1 MDQRT
6 RLRKACDACSIR
18 KVKCDT
24 SGPPC
29 RSCASLD
36 IPCTYERPSRRRGPP
51 NRHAEAIKKQKL
63 GASPSSPTSSDQT
76 SPTPAPP
83 GPSGSGQA
91 STSAP
96 LSLESICPLPIIRLL
111 IDDYFTYIH
120 PLIPVP
126 HEPTFRAAFEQRED
140 VTNRTFLALTASMIG
155 ALVTSFPRR
164 PRLHLRSEDQR
175 REFPHSMA
183 LVKRCCHVAVQ
194 ARGIGYLDRGATVYD
209 AAISYFL
216 ALCSGY
222 MYNFRR
228 CRTYFAECFTL
239 LHVYDLCRPWGALSS
254 ADPTSPE
261 SASSRLS
268 QDRFSGPGDGH
279 LDLIE
284 QELGRR
290 LFYTTLVGYRT
301 IQQMGSNDT
310 TFHVPPETP
319 TDPYPPLPL
328 EVDDEY
334 IFPTHAEPQPAHRVS
349 LMVGFNLNVRVF
361 SCYNAVSAWEVAFGS
376 GQLLNWERQRTS
388 IWESLQNAKAALAG
402 VPREYSLQ
410 WSPPSSVST
419 DPSASGAGY
428 TMEDQTDDERRSIQ
442 YEIQKANIYASQLG
456 TRSYLAEKYWALYGA
471 WKRYHKPSEQPTP
484 STPSTVKREA
494 ELSAAIHSDD
504 QFDYISKMM
513 GEERR
518 LVIRDLFVLLRSINQ
533 VNMEPNG
540 ASFTYKVRQVAS
552 TLLNLPRANPDAS
565 DSPALTAGPQPLTV
579 REAESYLHAFID
591 TLVRLEGVAVTQPPA
606 PEGSPQPNGR
616 SMSYL
621 SDPDRDNEELRQ
633 WGSIREYQARF
644 AEAGGVLSEL

>member
-1 MDQRT
+1 M
-6 RLRKACDACSIR
+6 
-18 KVKCDT
+18 
-24 SGPPC
+24 
-29 RSCASLD
+29 
-36 IPCTYERPSRRRGPP
+36 
-51 NRHAEAIKKQKL
+51 
-63 GASPSSPTSSDQT
+63 
-76 SPTPAPP
+76 
-83 GPSGSGQA
+83 
-91 STSAP
+91 
-96 LSLESICPLPIIRLL
+96 
-111 IDDYFTYIH
+111 
-120 PLIPVP
+120 
-126 HEPTFRAAFEQRED
+126 
-140 VTNRTFLALTASMIG
+140 
-155 ALVTSFPRR
+155 
-164 PRLHLRSEDQR
+164 
-175 REFPHSMA
+175 
-183 LVKRCCHVAVQ
+183 
-194 ARGIGYLDRGATVYD
+194 YD

-222 MYNFRR
+222 MYNIRR
-228 CRTYFAECFTL
+228 CRTYFAECLTL
-239 LHVYDLCRPWGALSS
+239 LHVYDLCRPWSALSS

-261 SASSRLS
+261 SASSRIS

-410 WSPPSSVST
+410 WSPPASIST
-419 DPSASGAGY
+419 DLSASGAGY
-428 TMEDQTDDERRSIQ
+428 AIEDQTDDERRSIQ

-484 STPSTVKREA
+484 STPSIVKREA

-540 ASFTYKVRQVAS
+540 ASFVSTARVFYSNLAPILTDTVIQTYKVRQVAS

-591 TLVRLEGVAVTQPPA
+591 TLVRLEGVAVTNPPV

-621 SDPDRDNEELRQ
+621 SDPDRDNEELQQ

-644 AEAGGVLSEL
+644 AEAGGILSEL